1 MSRGKTRTEGCGS
14 TEGRTRATSAGKF
27 LEVARLLQDK
37 GQYGMIHVSR
47 NDLKVAM
54 RQAEM
59 LVDFANEMRPLT

>member
-37 GQYGMIHVSR
+37 AQYGMIHVSR

-54 RQAEM
+54 R
-59 LVDFANEMRPLT
+59 

>member
-1 MSRGKTRTEGCGS
+1 MVMPRGAVA
-14 TEGRTRATSAGKF
+14 ATA
-27 LEVARLLQDK
+27 LRRLIDLKDK
-37 GQYGMIHVSR
+37 AQYGMIHVSR